1 MTTAVISKISTSGV
15 SPAMFL
21 SPSALLTI
29 SVRGAGLEKGCEPS
43 DLTYFDEFSIL
54 VLTGFFKITYYIP
67 WFRKLIN
74 SILSLPNVM
83 KLLM

>member
-1 MTTAVISKISTSGV
+1 
-15 SPAMFL
+15 MFL
-21 SPSALLTI
+21 SPSALLSI
-29 SVRGAGLEKGCEPS
+29 SVRGAGLDKECEPS

-54 VLTGFFKITYYIP
+54 VLSVFFKITYYIP

-74 SILSLPNVM
+74 SMLSLPNVM